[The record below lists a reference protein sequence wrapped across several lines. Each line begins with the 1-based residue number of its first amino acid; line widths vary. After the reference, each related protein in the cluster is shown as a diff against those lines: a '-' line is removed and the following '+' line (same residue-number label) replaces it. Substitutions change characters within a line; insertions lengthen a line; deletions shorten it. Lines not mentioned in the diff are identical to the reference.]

1 MFTLLV
7 SSAGRHSMKTPLY
20 DAHLRSGA
28 KMIDFAGW
36 EMPLQY
42 AGIAHEVGV
51 VRDKVGLFD
60 VSHMG
65 EFVVSG
71 PNALS
76 LVQYVTTNDV
86 NALPVGKA
94 QYTLMCDENGGPI
107 DDLIVYRTGLEEYL
121 LVVNASNERAD
132 FQWLL
137 LHNAFGADIENQSAK
152 TALIAIQGPVAERV
166 IEDLS
171 QFYVKSLGRFHVAR
185 SRVAGIECKIA
196 RTGYTGED
204 GFEILCASSDAVEL
218 WRALM
223 EAGSSFGI
231 EPIGLGARDVLRL
244 EAAYPL
250 YGHELTREMT
260 PVAARLMW
268 VVKPEKGEFIGREAI
283 VRADEAGPTRILVGM
298 ETLER
303 CIPRHESNVLI
314 DEEVVGRVT
323 SGTFSPTLGR
333 GIALAYVD
341 VQYAAV
347 GTELQIDTG
356 GRICACRVVQTP
368 FYKR

>member
-1 MFTLLV
+1 
-7 SSAGRHSMKTPLY
+7 MKTPLY

-28 KMIDFAGW
+28 RMTDFAGW

-42 AGIAHEVGV
+42 AGIAHEVAV
-51 VRDKVGLFD
+51 VRGKVGLFD

-65 EFVVSG
+65 EFVISG
-71 PNALS
+71 PNALP
-76 LVQYVTTNDV
+76 LVQYLTTNNV
-86 NALPVGKA
+86 EALDVGKA

-107 DDLIVYRTGLEEYL
+107 DDLIVYRTGSEEFL

-132 FQWLL
+132 YQWIL
-137 LHNAFGADIENQSAK
+137 LHNTFGAEIENQSAD
-152 TALIAIQGPVAERV
+152 TALIAIQGPMAERA

-171 QFYVKSLGRFHVAR
+171 QFYVKSLGRFHIAR
-185 SRVAGIECKIA
+185 SRVAGIDCRIA

-218 WRALM
+218 WHALM
-223 EAGSSFGI
+223 EAGKPFGI

-250 YGHELTREMT
+250 FGHELTREMT
-260 PVAARLMW
+260 PVAAHLMW
-268 VVKPEKGEFIGREAI
+268 VVKPEKGEFIGRDAI
-283 VRADEAGPTRILVGM
+283 LRASKADPKKILVG
-298 ETLER
+298 LEALDR
-303 CIPRHESNVLI
+303 CIPRHGSDVLVE
-314 DEEVVGRVT
+314 EEVVGRVT
-323 SGTFSPTLGR
+323 SGTFSPTLAR

-341 VQYAAV
+341 VEHAAV
-347 GTELQIDTG
+347 RTELQIDTG
-356 GRICACRVVQTP
+356 GRACACRVVPTP